1 MSRAHLLQF
10 PITILLL
17 SSFLSSGREAEPLP
31 VELKTEPLLVL
42 LYDEVPIYEGMEG
55 FALKT
60 TLSHNRSI
68 VDINTKCKDAL
79 KEYPYPYVL
88 AFRSEYEGHGEV
100 PEHRFV
106 LNSRLMQA
114 YNNRESMTQP
124 KGIVLVDDIMIYDI
138 ETGDGHVLED
148 QKVLGSHLNFNYVIT
163 QLRSRL
169 EKGK

>member
-1 MSRAHLLQF
+1 MSRAYLLQYL
-10 PITILLL
+10 IAILLL
-17 SSFLSSGREAEPLP
+17 SSFLSSGGEAEPLP

-60 TLSHNRSI
+60 TQSHNRSI
-68 VDINTKCKDAL
+68 VDLNTKCKEAFKD
-79 KEYPYPYVL
+79 YPYPYVMVP
-88 AFRSEYEGHGEV
+88 RSVYEGHGEV

-114 YNNRESMTQP
+114 YNNRESMRQP
-124 KGIVLVDDIMIYDI
+124 KDQVLVDNIKIYDI
-138 ETGDGHVLED
+138 QTGTGHVLEA
-148 QKVLGSHLNFNYVIT
+148 QKALGSHLNFNYIIT

>member
-1 MSRAHLLQF
+1 MSRAYLLQY
-10 PITILLL
+10 PLAILLL
-17 SSFLSSGREAEPLP
+17 TSFGSSGREAEPLP

-42 LYDEVPIYEGMEG
+42 LYDEVPIYEGMQG
-55 FALKT
+55 FVLKT

-68 VDINTKCKDAL
+68 VELNTKYKEAL
-79 KEYPYPYVL
+79 KDYPYPYVL

-114 YNNRESMTQP
+114 YNNRESMRPP
-124 KGIVLVDDIMIYDI
+124 KDHVLVDDIMIDDI
-138 ETGDGHVLED
+138 QTGTRHVLED
-148 QKVLGSHLNFNYVIT
+148 KKVLGTHLNINYIIT